1 MRILAVADEESKGLW
16 DYFRPEKLLG
26 IDLIV
31 CCGDLDANYVTFLAT
46 MAKVPVIYVHGN
58 HDEGYERRPPEGA
71 VCIDDQVFSY
81 QGIRFV
87 GLGGSLRYRPG
98 SCQYTEKEMQRR
110 IRHLRGRIDR
120 VGGFDV
126 LVSHAP
132 VRGLGDFDDPPHR
145 GFVAFRPLLDRYSP
159 ALMLHGHI
167 HLSYGANLPRE
178 HLYGKTRIV
187 NAFERYVVE
196 LDLPQHRMPPTF
208 WQRLRARFSGSGAK

>member
-1 MRILAVADEESKGLW
+1 MRILAVADEEFKGLW

-31 CCGDLDANYVTFLAT
+31 CCGDLDANYVSFLAT
-46 MAKVPVIYVHGN
+46 MARVPVIYIHGN
-58 HDEGYERRPPEGA
+58 HDDDYDRNPPGGA

-81 QGIRFV
+81 RGIRFV
-87 GLGGSLRYRPG
+87 GLGGSCRYRDG
-98 SCQYTEKEMQRR
+98 KWQFSEREMTRR
-110 IRHLRGRIDR
+110 VRRLRGRIER

-126 LVSHAP
+126 LVTHAP
-132 VRGLGDFDDPPHR
+132 LRGFGDLEDLPHR
-145 GFVAFRPLLDRYSP
+145 GFAAFRELLDRYAP

-167 HLSYGANLPRE
+167 HLNYGANIPRE

-196 LDLPQHRMPPTF
+196 LDLPESRKLPTF
-208 WQRLRARFSGSGAK
+208 WQRLRNRLAIRG